1 MERFLVTGG
10 AGFIGSHIAE
20 TLADRGEKVRVLD
33 NFLTGKPG
41 NMETFRDR
49 VEFIEGDIRDLATCR
64 KAVDGMDYVIH
75 EAALPSVPRS
85 VADPALS
92 TEINVNGTLNMLIAA
107 RDAGVRS
114 LVLASSSSVYGDD
127 PRLPKIEGEEGELLS
142 PYAATKLVNEKYAAL
157 FHRLYG
163 LRTVC
168 LRYFNV
174 FGPRQDPASQ
184 YAAVVPLFITRV
196 LRGERPTIFGDGE
209 QSRDFTYVANVVE
222 ANILAA
228 RSEKAAGRV
237 MNVACGDRITVNELL
252 HMVGE
257 LTGKPAE
264 ADYEAPRPG
273 DIKHSLAGIQRAVEL
288 IGFKPLMGFREGLQK
303 TIKWYMEQ
311 EKRGK

>member
-1 MERFLVTGG
+1 MDFFLVTGG

-20 TLADRGEKVRVLD
+20 TLAGRGEKVRVLD
-33 NFLTGKPG
+33 NFLTGKPE
-41 NMETFRDR
+41 NMASFRDR
-49 VEFIEGDIRDLATCR
+49 IEFIEGDIRDPETCR
-64 KAVDGMDYVIH
+64 RAVAGVDHVIH

-114 LVLASSSSVYGDD
+114 LVLASSSSVYGAD
-127 PRLPKIEGEEGELLS
+127 PRLPKVEGGEGEPLS
-142 PYAATKLVNEKYAAL
+142 PYGVTKLVNEKYAVL

-184 YAAVVPLFITRV
+184 YAAVVPLFITGV
-196 LRGERPTIFGDGE
+196 LRGGKPVIYGDGE

-228 RSEKAAGRV
+228 RSESAAGRV

-252 HMVGE
+252 RDVGE
-257 LTGKPAE
+257 LTGKKAE
-264 ADYEAPRPG
+264 ADYAPPRPG
-273 DIKHSLAGIQRAVEL
+273 DIKHSLADIGRARDL
-288 IGFKPLMGFREGLQK
+288 IGFKPVMGFREGLKK
-303 TIKWYMEQ
+303 TVEWYKEQ
-311 EKRGK
+311 EYRGK